1 MINDTITDIITYL
14 QTNYGQIIEQELN
27 DKEDIVKLT
36 IYDPTLPIDTVFNQ
50 IKAFQDLCI
59 IIGNEKI
66 NHQLVSIAY
75 LFFTKTRA
83 FTDALNSGMSKRN
96 YRRQL

>member
-1 MINDTITDIITYL
+1 MINYTIPDIITYF

-50 IKAFQDLCI
+50 IKA
-59 IIGNEKI
+59 
-66 NHQLVSIAY
+66 
-75 LFFTKTRA
+75 
-83 FTDALNSGMSKRN
+83 
-96 YRRQL
+96 